1 MATVIL
7 SDNHI
12 TAIVGYAL
20 GADWH
25 LPALRSEA
33 QRLADCLKVQNIDA
47 FNEANMDQP
56 GIPESP
62 CVLDQGQPMPDAV
75 EVLKLIEQYER
86 QVCEF
91 GGYHYYRAA
100 YELRAIRAQAIAALP
115 GYAEAPATI

>member
-7 SDNHI
+7 SDNHL
-12 TAIVGYAL
+12 TALVSFAL

-25 LPALRSEA
+25 LPALHSEA
-33 QRLADCLKVQNIDA
+33 QRLADCLKGQNIEA

-62 CVLDQGQPMPDAV
+62 CVLNLEQPMPDPVQA
-75 EVLKLIEQYER
+75 LKLIELYER

-100 YELRAIRAQAIAALP
+100 YELRAIRAQAVAALP
-115 GYAEAPATI
+115 GDDASPTTI